1 MKDKL
6 INSIVAD
13 MNNYLNNYQLEQL
26 KKNLTCTLCNID
38 FIEKENAL
46 NNNIDYNG
54 LFLSSKK
61 LEGCS
66 PRTIDYYSKTINDM
80 LNKIDKNVKLIDTND
95 LREYL
100 VSYQSINDCG
110 NVTIDNIRRILSS
123 FFSWL
128 ESEDYIL
135 KSPIRRIHRIKTQ
148 TIIKETYSDENI
160 EKLRDGCKTIRDLAL
175 VDFLSSTGVRVG
187 ELVNLNIDDIDFI
200 NQSCVVL
207 GKGNKEREVYFDA
220 KTKLHLEKY
229 LSNRNDDNPALFV
242 SLLKPYNRLNISGV
256 EIRLR
261 NLGERLNLPRVHP
274 HKFRRTLAT
283 RAIDKGMPIEQVQQ
297 LLGHTKID
305 TTLHYAKVNQ
315 ANVKVSHHRF
325 ITIPAGSTETY
336 VYSDV
341 EISPKK
347 NKIKIFSGE
356 GLGDTEVI
364 LKPIEVNEE
373 NVDDRGTY
381 LTHGM
386 PVKMEVEKG
395 AWFRIG
401 VNMQNP
407 TDEDIVVYVKVKDV
421 DLRIE

>member
-1 MKDKL
+1 
-6 INSIVAD
+6 
-13 MNNYLNNYQLEQL
+13 
-26 KKNLTCTLCNID
+26 
-38 FIEKENAL
+38 
-46 NNNIDYNG
+46 
-54 LFLSSKK
+54 
-61 LEGCS
+61 
-66 PRTIDYYSKTINDM
+66 
-80 LNKIDKNVKLIDTND
+80 
-95 LREYL
+95 
-100 VSYQSINDCG
+100 
-110 NVTIDNIRRILSS
+110 
-123 FFSWL
+123 
-128 ESEDYIL
+128 
-135 KSPIRRIHRIKTQ
+135 
-148 TIIKETYSDENI
+148 
-160 EKLRDGCKTIRDLAL
+160 
-175 VDFLSSTGVRVG
+175 
-187 ELVNLNIDDIDFI
+187 
-200 NQSCVVL
+200 
-207 GKGNKEREVYFDA
+207 
-220 KTKLHLEKY
+220 
-229 LSNRNDDNPALFV
+229 
-242 SLLKPYNRLNISGV
+242 
-256 EIRLR
+256 
-261 NLGERLNLPRVHP
+261 
-274 HKFRRTLAT
+274 
-283 RAIDKGMPIEQVQQ
+283 MPIEQVQQ